1 MAEHCFETIDIYEQ
15 NATVGGA
22 WQYSGPA
29 PPGALEVPYVS
40 PRQPLE
46 VPSWVRNEHGEVYPR
61 FQSPMY
67 DKLETNIPK
76 SLMKYSDLPFPSDS
90 PLFPHRTLV
99 TDYLEDYAMEVKHLI
114 KFETQVLD
122 IRLRVSTSA
131 EDEWDVTCLS
141 LRTGTRI
148 RRTYDAVAVC
158 NGHYTVPYI
167 PDIPGIRQWNKDFP
181 DSISH
186 SKFYRHP
193 EDFAGKK
200 VVVVGNGASGLDIAS
215 QISPVSKHPLL
226 VSTRSDPS
234 PLAVPSTLKI
244 EVPEIVE
251 FLPSS
256 SSNRAVLFAEGRVE
270 NAIDAVLFCTGYLYS
285 LPFMPTLQDELIED
299 GFRVKHVY
307 QHIFHI
313 DHPSLAFLALPM
325 RIIPFPLSEC
335 QAAVVARIWS
345 NRLKLPPKTDM
356 CAWES
361 SVIKEVGAGRGF
373 HTLNYPKDVEYS
385 IFLHDWASQASG
397 RCGKIPHRWT
407 EREAWV
413 RESIPLIKAAYA
425 KCGDKRY
432 KVRAVEELGFDYQ
445 RGMAKESTE
454 SIP

>member
-1 MAEHCFETIDIYEQ
+1 M
-15 NATVGGA
+15 GGA
-22 WQYSGPA
+22 WKYSGPA
-29 PPGALEVPYVS
+29 SSDSLEVPNVS

-46 VPSWVRNEHGEVYPR
+46 VPSWVQDEHGNDYPK

-76 SLMKYSDLPFPSDS
+76 SLMKYSDLSFPLDS

-99 TDYLEDYAMEVKHLI
+99 TDYLEDYAREVKHLI

-131 EDEWDVTCLS
+131 EDEWDVTCLG
-141 LRTGTRI
+141 LRTGTKTCK
-148 RRTYDAVAVC
+148 TYDAVAVC

-181 DSISH
+181 SSISH
-186 SKFYRHP
+186 SKFYRHS
-193 EDFAGKK
+193 EDFVGKK
-200 VVVVGNGASGLDIAS
+200 VIVVGNGASGLDIAA
-215 QISPVSKHPLL
+215 QISSVSKHPLL
-226 VSTRSDPS
+226 ISTRSDPG
-234 PLAVPSTLKI
+234 PWAVQSTLKVA
-244 EVPEIVE
+244 VPEIVE

-256 SSNRAVLFAEGRVE
+256 SRNRAILFADGRVE
-270 NAIDAVLFCTGYLYS
+270 TEVDAVLFCTGYLYS

-299 GFRVKHVY
+299 GFRIKHVY
-307 QHIFHI
+307 QHMFYVA
-313 DHPSLAFLALPM
+313 HPSLAFLALPM
-325 RIIPFPLSEC
+325 RILPFPLSEC

-356 CAWES
+356 YAWED
-361 SVIKEVGAGRGF
+361 SVILEAGASKGF
-373 HTLNYPKDVEYS
+373 HTLNYPKDFEYS

-397 RCGKIPHRWT
+397 RGGKMPHRWT
-407 EREAWV
+407 ERDAWV
-413 RESIPLIKAAYA
+413 RQSIPLIKAAYT

-445 RGMAKESTE
+445 QAMAKESAK
-454 SIP
+454 SVD